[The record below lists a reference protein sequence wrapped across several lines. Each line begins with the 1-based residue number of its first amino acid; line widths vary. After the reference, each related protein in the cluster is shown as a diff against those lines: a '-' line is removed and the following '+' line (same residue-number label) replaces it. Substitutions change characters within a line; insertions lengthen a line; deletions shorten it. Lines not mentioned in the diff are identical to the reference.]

1 MDVPVRHRVQKGL
14 APTKLVILGALDLV
28 LALETIRRCVKVD
41 QVVD

>member
-14 APTKLVILGALDLV
+14 APAKLVILRALDLV